1 MRKAIGVLIILV
13 IAGIVLPPA
22 YYALVGDPGAVELPP
37 PGRIVQLSGGAQ
49 LNVLD
54 SGQGPVIVLV
64 HGLPGC
70 AYDWTPLPERLAARG
85 RRVIVY
91 DRVGYGYS
99 SPRGTG
105 SAYTYDD
112 NATEL
117 LELLEILDV
126 SDTTLVGWSYGGGV
140 VIRAGLRGSERIG
153 RLVLLGSV
161 GPIIE
166 IPEPGLAERI
176 LFSRPVLA
184 WVSMVPPLSRAVAR
198 SASAEVFSD
207 QPMPDWWVP
216 QLRANLARPGTTDT
230 WLAEG
235 AGPIV
240 EGIDPGPLDLPV
252 LVINGEDDWSVPM
265 DVAEDLYQRAKPEAK
280 LLRVPGGSHMLPI
293 THPDL
298 LAQHLFE
305 FTE

>member
-1 MRKAIGVLIILV
+1 MRKAIGALV
-13 IAGIVLPPA
+13 ILLLAAIILPPA
-22 YYALVGDPGAVELPP
+22 FFALVGESGAAELPP
-37 PGRIVQLSGGAQ
+37 PGRMVQLPGGAQ

-99 SPRGTG
+99 SPRGPE
-105 SAYTYDD
+105 SDYSYDH
-112 NATEL
+112 NASEL
-117 LELLEILDV
+117 LELLELLDL
-126 SDTTLVGWSYGGGV
+126 SDATLVGWSYGGGV

-161 GPIIE
+161 GPIME
-166 IPEPGLAERI
+166 IHEPGLAQRV

-184 WVSMVPPLSRAVAR
+184 WVSMIPPLSRAVAQA
-198 SASAEVFSD
+198 ASAEVFSD
-207 QPMPDWWVP
+207 QPMPAWWVP

-230 WLAEG
+230 WLEEG
-235 AGPIV
+235 EGLTAD
-240 EGIDPGPLDLPV
+240 GIDPGPLDLPI
-252 LVINGEDDWSVPM
+252 LVINGDDDRSVPM
-265 DVAEDLYQRAKPEAK
+265 EVAEDLYQRAQPDAK
-280 LLRVPGGSHMLPI
+280 LLRVAGGSHMLPI

-298 LAQHLFE
+298 LARHLLE

>member
-1 MRKAIGVLIILV
+1 MRKAIGTLIVLIC
-13 IAGIVLPPA
+13 AGIILPPA
-22 YYALVGDPGAVELPP
+22 YFALVGGSGTADLPP
-37 PGRIVQLSGGAQ
+37 PGQMIHLPGGAQ

-99 SPRGTG
+99 SPRGPE
-105 SAYTYDD
+105 SDYTYDH
-112 NATEL
+112 NASEL

-126 SDTTLVGWSYGGGV
+126 SDATLVGWSYGGGV
-140 VIRAGLRGSERIG
+140 VLRAGLRGSERIG
-153 RLVLLGSV
+153 RLVLLASV
-161 GPIIE
+161 GPAIE
-166 IPEPGLAERI
+166 IPDPGAAQRI

-184 WVSMVPPLSRAVAR
+184 WVSMIPPLSRAVAR
-198 SASAEVFSD
+198 AASAEAFSD

-216 QLRANLARPGTTDT
+216 QLRANLARPGTTEAM
-230 WLAEG
+230 LAEEEKLTLD
-235 AGPIV
+235 V
-240 EGIDPGPLDLPV
+240 LDPGPLDLPV
-252 LVINGEDDWSVPM
+252 LVINGDDDRSVPM
-265 DVAEDLYQRAKPEAK
+265 EVAEDLYQRAQPDAE
-280 LLRVPGGSHMLPI
+280 LLRVAGGSHMLPI

-298 LAQHLFE
+298 LAQRLFE

>member
-1 MRKAIGVLIILV
+1 MRKAIGALV
-13 IAGIVLPPA
+13 ILLLAAIILPPA
-22 YYALVGDPGAVELPP
+22 FFALVGESGALELPP
-37 PGRIVQLSGGAQ
+37 PGRMVQLPGGAQ

-70 AYDWTPLPERLAARG
+70 AYDWTPLPERLAAGG

-99 SPRGTG
+99 SPRGPE
-105 SAYTYDD
+105 SEYTYDQ
-112 NATEL
+112 NASEL
-117 LELLEILDV
+117 LELLELLDL
-126 SDTTLVGWSYGGGV
+126 SDATLVGWSYGGGV
-140 VIRAGLRGSERIG
+140 VIRAGLRGSKRIG

-161 GPIIE
+161 GPALE
-166 IPEPGLAERI
+166 IYEPDLAQRV

-184 WVSMVPPLSRAVAR
+184 WVSMIPPLSRAVAH
-198 SASAEVFSD
+198 SASTEVFSD
-207 QPMPDWWVP
+207 QPMPGWWVP

-230 WLAEG
+230 WLEEG
-235 AGPIV
+235 EGPIV
-240 EGIDPGPLDLPV
+240 EGTDPGPLDLPV
-252 LVINGEDDWSVPM
+252 LVINGDDDRSVPM
-265 DVAEDLYQRAKPEAK
+265 EVAEDLYQRAQPDAK
-280 LLRVPGGSHMLPI
+280 LLRVAGGSHMLPI

-298 LAQHLFE
+298 LARHLFE

>member
-1 MRKAIGVLIILV
+1 MRKAIGTLIVLIC
-13 IAGIVLPPA
+13 AGIILPPA
-22 YYALVGDPGAVELPP
+22 YFALVGGPGTAELPP
-37 PGRIVQLSGGAQ
+37 PGQMIHLPGGAQ

-85 RRVIVY
+85 RRVIAY

-99 SPRGTG
+99 SPRGPE
-105 SAYTYDD
+105 SDYTYDH
-112 NATEL
+112 NAREL
-117 LELLEILDV
+117 LELLEILDL
-126 SDTTLVGWSYGGGV
+126 SDATLVGWSYGGGV
-140 VIRAGLRGSERIG
+140 VIRAGLRGSERVR

-161 GPIIE
+161 GPAIE
-166 IPEPGLAERI
+166 IPEPGAAQRV

-184 WVSMVPPLSRAVAR
+184 WVSMIPPLSRAVAR
-198 SASAEVFSD
+198 AAGAEVFSD
-207 QPMPDWWVP
+207 QPMPGWWVP

-230 WLAEG
+230 WLEETEKLT
-235 AGPIV
+235 IDDT
-240 EGIDPGPLDLPV
+240 DPGPLDLPV
-252 LVINGEDDWSVPM
+252 LVINGDDDRSVPM
-265 DVAEDLYQRAKPEAK
+265 EVAEDLYQRAQPDAK
-280 LLRVPGGSHMLPI
+280 LLRVAGGSHMLPI

>member
-1 MRKAIGVLIILV
+1 MRRAIGVFIVLIFV
-13 IAGIVLPPA
+13 AAVLPPA
-22 YYALVGDPGAVELPP
+22 YYGLVGESGAVELPP
-37 PGRIVQLSGGAQ
+37 PGRMVQLSDGSQ

-70 AYDWTPLPERLAARG
+70 AYDWTPLPERLAALG
-85 RRVIVY
+85 RRVVVY
-91 DRVGYGYS
+91 DRVGYGHS
-99 SPRGTG
+99 SPRG
-105 SAYTYDD
+105 SESDYTYEQ

-126 SDTTLVGWSYGGGV
+126 SDATLVGWSYGGGV

-153 RLVLLGSV
+153 RLVLLASV
-161 GPIIE
+161 GPSIE
-166 IPEPGLAERI
+166 VYEPGLVERI

-184 WVSMVPPLSRAVAR
+184 WVSMVPPLSRAMVQ
-198 SASAEVFSD
+198 SASAEAFSN

-235 AGPIV
+235 AGLMV
-240 EGIDPGPLDLPV
+240 EGIDPGPLELPV
-252 LVINGEDDWSVPM
+252 LVINGDDDWGVPM
-265 DVAEDLYQRAKPEAK
+265 NVAEDLYQRALPDAK
-280 LLRVPGGSHMLPI
+280 LLPVPGGSHMLPI
-293 THPDL
+293 THADL

>member
-1 MRKAIGVLIILV
+1 MRRAIGVFIILIFV
-13 IAGIVLPPA
+13 AAVLPPA
-22 YYALVGDPGAVELPP
+22 YYGLVGESGAVELPP
-37 PGRIVQLSGGAQ
+37 PGRMVQLSDGSQ

-70 AYDWTPLPERLAARG
+70 AYDWTPLPERLAALG

-91 DRVGYGYS
+91 DRVGYGHS
-99 SPRGTG
+99 SPRG
-105 SAYTYDD
+105 SESDYTYDQ

-117 LELLEILDV
+117 LELLEHLDV

-140 VIRAGLRGSERIG
+140 VIRAGLRGSDRIS
-153 RLVLLGSV
+153 RLVLLASV
-161 GPIIE
+161 GPSIE
-166 IPEPGLAERI
+166 VYEPGLVESV

-184 WVSMVPPLSRAVAR
+184 WVSMVPPLSRAMVQ
-198 SASAEVFSD
+198 SASAEAFSD

-252 LVINGEDDWSVPM
+252 LVINGDDDWSVPM
-265 DVAEDLYQRAKPEAK
+265 NVAEDLYQRALPDAK
-280 LLRVPGGSHMLPI
+280 LLPVPGGSHMLPI
-293 THPDL
+293 THADL

-305 FTE
+305 FTN

>member
-1 MRKAIGVLIILV
+1 MKKAIAVLLILLL
-13 IAGIVLPPA
+13 AAIVLPPA
-22 YYALVGDPGAVELPP
+22 YFSVVGESGAAELPA
-37 PGRIVQLSGGAQ
+37 PGRMVRLPGGAE
-49 LNVLD
+49 LNVLE
-54 SGQGPVIVLV
+54 SGQGPAVVLV

-70 AYDWTPLPERLAARG
+70 AYDWTPLPERLAAGG

-99 SPRGTG
+99 SPRG
-105 SAYTYDD
+105 SESPFTYDQ

-117 LELLEILDV
+117 LELLEALDV
-126 SDTTLVGWSYGGGV
+126 SDATLVGWSYGGGV

-161 GPIIE
+161 GPALE
-166 IPEPGLAERI
+166 IHEPGPVQRI

-198 SASAEVFSD
+198 SASFEVFSD

-216 QLRANLARPGTTDT
+216 QLRANLARPGTTKS
-230 WLAEG
+230 WREEG
-235 AGPIV
+235 EGPLV

-252 LVINGEDDWSVPM
+252 LVINGDDDRSVPM
-265 DVAEDLYQRAKPEAK
+265 DVAEDLYRRAQPDAK
-280 LLRVPGGSHMLPI
+280 LLRVEGGSHMLPI

-298 LAQHLFE
+298 LARHILE
-305 FTE
+305 WSE

>member
-1 MRKAIGVLIILV
+1 MRKAIAVLTILILAGVI
-13 IAGIVLPPA
+13 LPPA
-22 YYALVGDPGAVELPP
+22 FFAVVGESEAVELPP
-37 PGRIVQLSGGAQ
+37 PGRMVRLPGGAQ
-49 LNVLD
+49 LNLLE

-91 DRVGYGYS
+91 DREGYGYT
-99 SPRGTG
+99 SPRGPE
-105 SAYTYDD
+105 SDYTYDH
-112 NATEL
+112 NASEL
-117 LELLEILDV
+117 LELLELLDV
-126 SDTTLVGWSYGGGV
+126 SDATLVGWSYGGGV

-161 GPIIE
+161 GPIME
-166 IPEPGLAERI
+166 IYEPGAAQRV

-184 WVSMVPPLSRAVAR
+184 WVSLVPPLSRAVAR
-198 SASAEVFSD
+198 AASAEVFSD
-207 QPMPDWWVP
+207 QPMPGWWVP

-230 WLAEG
+230 WRKEG
-235 AGPIV
+235 DGLTV
-240 EGIDPGPLDLPV
+240 DGIDPGPLDLPI
-252 LVINGEDDWSVPM
+252 LVINGDDDRSVPM
-265 DVAEDLYQRAKPEAK
+265 EVAEDLYQRVQPDAK
-280 LLRVPGGSHMLPI
+280 LLRVAGGSHMLPI

>member
-1 MRKAIGVLIILV
+1 MRKAIGVLVILV
-13 IAGIVLPPA
+13 IAGIILPPA
-22 YYALVGDPGAVELPP
+22 YYALVGESEAVELPP

-70 AYDWTPLPERLAARG
+70 AYDWTPLPERLAALG
-85 RRVIVY
+85 RRVIAY

-99 SPRGTG
+99 SPRGAE
-105 SAYTYDD
+105 SNYTYDD
-112 NATEL
+112 NASEL

-161 GPIIE
+161 GPAIE
-166 IPEPGLAERI
+166 IYEPGLAERI

-184 WVSMVPPLSRAVAR
+184 WVSMIPPLSRAVAR

-235 AGPIV
+235 AGPLV

-252 LVINGEDDWSVPM
+252 LVINGEDDRSVPM
-265 DVAEDLYQRAKPEAK
+265 DVAEDLYQRAQPDAK
-280 LLRVPGGSHMLPI
+280 LIRVPGGSHMLPI

>member
-1 MRKAIGVLIILV
+1 MRKAIGVLVIL
-13 IAGIVLPPA
+13 IFAGIILPPA
-22 YYALVGDPGAVELPP
+22 YYALVGEPGALELPP
-37 PGRIVQLSGGAQ
+37 PGRMVELPGGAR
-49 LNVLD
+49 LNVFD

-70 AYDWTPLPERLAARG
+70 AYDWRPLPERLAALG

-99 SPRGTG
+99 SPRG
-105 SAYTYDD
+105 SQSEYTYDQ
-112 NATEL
+112 NASEL
-117 LELLEILDV
+117 LELLEILDL
-126 SDTTLVGWSYGGGV
+126 SDATLVGWSYGGGV
-140 VIRAGLRGSERIG
+140 VIRAGLRGPERVV

-161 GPIIE
+161 GPVIE
-166 IPEPGLAERI
+166 IPEPSLPQRV

-184 WVSMVPPLSRAVAR
+184 WVSMIPPLSRFVAQT
-198 SASAEVFSD
+198 ASAEVFSD

-216 QLRANLARPGTTDT
+216 QLRANLARPGTTDS
-230 WLAEG
+230 WLEEG
-235 AGPIV
+235 EGPILD
-240 EGIDPGPLDLPV
+240 GIDPGPLDLPV
-252 LVINGEDDWSVPM
+252 LVINGEDDRSVPM
-265 DVAEDLYQRAKPEAK
+265 EVAEDLYQRAQPDAK

-305 FTE
+305 FTK

>member
-1 MRKAIGVLIILV
+1 MRRAIGVFIILIFAAV
-13 IAGIVLPPA
+13 VLPPA
-22 YYALVGDPGAVELPP
+22 YYGLVGESGAVELPP
-37 PGRIVQLSGGAQ
+37 PGRMVQLSDGSQ

-70 AYDWTPLPERLAARG
+70 AYDWTPLPERLAALG
-85 RRVIVY
+85 RRVIAY
-91 DRVGYGYS
+91 DRVGYGHS
-99 SPRGTG
+99 SPRG
-105 SAYTYDD
+105 SESDYTYEQ

-117 LELLEILDV
+117 LELLEHLDV
-126 SDTTLVGWSYGGGV
+126 SDATLVGWSYGGGV
-140 VIRAGLRGSERIG
+140 VIRAGLRGSERIS
-153 RLVLLGSV
+153 RLVLLASV
-161 GPIIE
+161 GPAIE
-166 IPEPGLAERI
+166 IPEPGLAQRL

-184 WVSMVPPLSRAVAR
+184 WVSMVPPLSQAVVQ
-198 SASAEVFSD
+198 SASAEAFSN

-235 AGPIV
+235 AGLMV

-252 LVINGEDDWSVPM
+252 LVINGDDDWGVPM
-265 DVAEDLYQRAKPEAK
+265 NVAEDLYQRALPDAK
-280 LLRVPGGSHMLPI
+280 LLPVPGGSHMLPI
-293 THPDL
+293 THADL

>member
-1 MRKAIGVLIILV
+1 MRRVIGVFIILIF
-13 IAGIVLPPA
+13 IAAVLPPV
-22 YYALVGDPGAVELPP
+22 YYGLVGESGAVELPP
-37 PGRIVQLSGGAQ
+37 PGRMVQLGDGSQ

-70 AYDWTPLPERLAARG
+70 AYDWTPLPERLAALG

-99 SPRGTG
+99 SPRG
-105 SAYTYDD
+105 SESDYTYDQ

-117 LELLEILDV
+117 LELLERLDV
-126 SDTTLVGWSYGGGV
+126 SDATLVGWSYGGGV
-140 VIRAGLRGSERIG
+140 VIRAGLRGSERIS
-153 RLVLLGSV
+153 RLVLLASV
-161 GPIIE
+161 GPASE
-166 IPEPGLAERI
+166 IPEPGPAQRL

-184 WVSMVPPLSRAVAR
+184 WVTMVPPLSAAVAR

-207 QPMPDWWVP
+207 QPMPAWWVP
-216 QLRANLARPGTTDT
+216 QLRANLARPGTT
-230 WLAEG
+230 G
-235 AGPIV
+235 AMLEEEDKLTVGD
-240 EGIDPGPLDLPV
+240 IDPGPLDLPV
-252 LVINGEDDWSVPM
+252 LVINGDDDWSVPM
-265 DVAEDLYQRAKPEAK
+265 NVAEDLYQRALPDAK
-280 LLRVPGGSHMLPI
+280 LLPVPGGSHMLPI
-293 THPDL
+293 THADL